1 MPVSRASAA
10 TTPVRRATSAL
21 IAALAIAMTSGSAVS
36 QDAYPT
42 RPIRMVVNGAAG
54 GVTDVPARLI
64 AEHMREVLGQ
74 PVVVESNG
82 IVGAMQVKG
91 APADGYTLGYFHA
104 ASHGLL
110 PALKKNM
117 PYDAVEDFIQVFQ
130 TVRAPFAFIVPTA
143 RPYKTIKEMIDY
155 AKGKPDG
162 LSCGTPGIGNSSHL
176 VCIIMAKQYG
186 VLMKP
191 VHYRG
196 ESLAAQ
202 DVVGG
207 TLDWAMVSAAKSLVD
222 GGQARA
228 IATSGAKR
236 WHAFP
241 DVPTLREQGV
251 PVDIYAFNGIMVV
264 KGTPQAIVDKLNAAA
279 NTALKKPGVREK
291 LEAVGFE
298 VFGGKPEQF
307 RKSIVDYIT
316 FAKKLGAENNLS
328 ID

>member
-1 MPVSRASAA
+1 MLRTAVRGALVAGVVTLAAMLLAPRETRA
-10 TTPVRRATSAL
+10 
-21 IAALAIAMTSGSAVS
+21 
-36 QDAYPT
+36 QDAYPSK
-42 RPIRMVVNGAAG
+42 PIRMIVNGAAG
-54 GVTDVPARLI
+54 GVTDIPARLI
-64 AEHMREVLGQ
+64 AEHMREILGQ
-74 PVVVESNG
+74 TIVVESNGGGGG
-82 IVGAMQVKG
+82 IVGAMQVKN

-117 PYDAVEDFIQVFQ
+117 PYDALEDFIQVFQ
-130 TVRAPFAFIVPTA
+130 TVRAPFAFIVPTS
-143 RPYKTIKEMIDY
+143 RPYKTIAEMIAY
-155 AKGKPDG
+155 AKTKPDG

-186 VLMKP
+186 VIMKP

-207 TLDWAMVSAAKSLVD
+207 TLDWAMVSSAKGIVD
-222 GGQARA
+222 GGTARA
-228 IATSGAKR
+228 IATTGDKR
-236 WHAFP
+236 WFVFP

-251 PVDIYAFNGIMVV
+251 PVDIYAFNGIMVP
-264 KGTPQAIVDKLNAAA
+264 KGTPQPIVDKLNAAA
-279 NTALKKPGVREK
+279 NEALQKPGVKEK
-291 LEAVGFE
+291 LAAIGFE
-298 VFGGKPEQF
+298 TIGGTPALF

-316 FAKKLGAENNLS
+316 FAKKLGEENNLS